1 MSGKQ
6 EGFVVTTPVDSE
18 SFSARDAASDWA
30 MCVVLGGYASWAD
43 VEDLAG
49 GRSCRIVG
57 KEGVA

>member
-1 MSGKQ
+1 MASTKT
-6 EGFVVTTPVDSE
+6 GFVVTTLTDSQP
-18 SFSARDAASDWA
+18 FSTHEEASDWA